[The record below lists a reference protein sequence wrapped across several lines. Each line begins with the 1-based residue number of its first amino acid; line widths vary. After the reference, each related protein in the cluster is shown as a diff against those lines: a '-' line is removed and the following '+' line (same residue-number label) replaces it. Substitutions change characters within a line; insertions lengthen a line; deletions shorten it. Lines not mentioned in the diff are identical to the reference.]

1 VGFDGFIVELL
12 VEYIIFMYNFLQKM
26 NRETVS
32 AIFVIVAVSLFIFS
46 NFLVGFVLPLY
57 LILMLVSFAI
67 VLAYPRS
74 GMYAIVFLTFVF
86 ERFFTLAPIALARS
100 EVKLYPV
107 DVIFLAV
114 IAGVALNYFKN
125 IYFTCA
131 LTPTLSQRERGKRES
146 VFQME
151 NGKGESFFQMKR
163 GVGLADFSLIVFIVL
178 VSMYFLVSF
187 FDQNVDKDLAFSA
200 VKNYGF
206 YALFYFAIIFLLN
219 KKEHILRFLRFALAG
234 AVAIIFFIF
243 YGVISGNGLWSEF
256 TPLSTE
262 GVRLLAF
269 PHAFYLTMA
278 VLASGIFLIFS
289 PEMKYRK
296 YFWLL
301 PIWIFG
307 IVGSMM
313 RHLWISLFLSL
324 VIAFFLLPKEKKI
337 FLKNY
342 LGKIV
347 FALVAIV
354 VFVFYLSVLSS
365 NSTFNRGV
373 DYSLEVLGNRVSS
386 FSNFSEDESFFW
398 RGMLWLEAGEK
409 IKENPLFGIGLGK
422 KLSLELGDYQD
433 LVEVRNVHNSLLAI
447 TLQGGLLLL
456 LPLLGF
462 VIFSL
467 KDVILKK
474 KKDWIDIALLALAT
488 NYLIVFLFQPYLE
501 TNLLGIFFWM
511 IFGILRITNNQ
522 LSLPLG
528 EMPEGQRG
536 YIE

>member
-1 VGFDGFIVELL
+1 
-12 VEYIIFMYNFLQKM
+12 M

-32 AIFVIVAVSLFIFS
+32 AIFVIVAVSLFVFS

-86 ERFFTLAPIALARS
+86 ERFFTLAPIVLARS

-114 IAGVALNYFKN
+114 IAGVILK
-125 IYFTCA
+125 IIIK
-131 LTPTLSQRERGKRES
+131 KREIAS
-146 VFQME
+146 VAD
-151 NGKGESFFQMKR
+151 SFAMTEKR
-163 GVGLADFSLIVFIVL
+163 QVYYWIIAFIVL
-178 VSMYFLVSF
+178 VLIYFLASF

-206 YALFYFAIIFLLN
+206 YALFYFAIVFLLN

-234 AVAIIFFIF
+234 AVAIIFFIL
-243 YGVISGNGLWSEF
+243 YGVIAGNGLWSEF

-278 VLASGIFLIFS
+278 VLAGGIFLIFS
-289 PEMKYRK
+289 SSEMKYRK

-313 RHLWISLFLSL
+313 RHLWISLFFSL
-324 VIAFFLLPKEKKI
+324 VAAFFLLPKEKKI

-365 NSTFNRGV
+365 NSTFDQGV
-373 DYSLEVLGNRVSS
+373 DYSLEVLGSRATS

-409 IKENPLFGIGLGK
+409 IKESPFFGIGLGK

-433 LVEVRNVHNSLLAI
+433 LVEVRNVHNSLLAVA
-447 TLQGGLLLL
+447 LQGGLVLF

-467 KDVILKK
+467 KDAILKK

-511 IFGILRITNNQ
+511 IFGLARVSVDVVSECN
-522 LSLPLG
+522 S
-528 EMPEGQRG
+528 
-536 YIE
+536 

>member
-1 VGFDGFIVELL
+1 
-12 VEYIIFMYNFLQKM
+12 M
-26 NRETVS
+26 S
-32 AIFVIVAVSLFIFS
+32 AIFVIVAVSLFVFS

-57 LILMLVSFAI
+57 LVLMLVSFAI

-86 ERFFTLAPIALARS
+86 ERFFTLAPIVLARS

-114 IAGVALNYFKN
+114 IAGVILK
-125 IYFTCA
+125 IIIK
-131 LTPTLSQRERGKRES
+131 KREIAS
-146 VFQME
+146 VADSIAMTE
-151 NGKGESFFQMKR
+151 KR
-163 GVGLADFSLIVFIVL
+163 QAYYWLIAFIVL
-178 VSMYFLVSF
+178 VSIYFLASF

-200 VKNYGF
+200 WKNYGF

-234 AVAIIFFIF
+234 AVAIIFFIL
-243 YGVISGNGLWSEF
+243 YGVIAGNGLWSEF

-278 VLASGIFLIFS
+278 VLTLGTFLIFS
-289 PEMKYRK
+289 PEKRYQK
-296 YFWLL
+296 YFWLI
-301 PIWIFG
+301 PVWVFG

-313 RHLWISLFLSL
+313 RHLWISLFFSL
-324 VIAFFLLPKEKKI
+324 VVVFFLLPKEKKI

-342 LGKIV
+342 LGKII

-365 NSTFNRGV
+365 NSTFDRGV
-373 DYSLEVLGNRVSS
+373 DYSLEVLGSRATS

-447 TLQGGLLLL
+447 ALQGGLVLL

-462 VIFSL
+462 VFLVL
-467 KDVILKK
+467 KNLVGKK
-474 KKDWIDIALLALAT
+474 EKEWIDIALIALAA
-488 NYLIVFLFQPYLE
+488 NYLIAFLFQPYLE

-511 IFGILRITNNQ
+511 IFGALRITNFTK
-522 LSLPLG
+522 L
-528 EMPEGQRG
+528 RK
-536 YIE
+536 

>member
-1 VGFDGFIVELL
+1 
-12 VEYIIFMYNFLQKM
+12 M

-32 AIFVIVAVSLFIFS
+32 AIFVIVAVSLFVFS

-57 LILMLVSFAI
+57 LVLMLVSFAI

-74 GMYAIVFLTFVF
+74 GMYAIVFLAFVF

-114 IAGVALNYFKN
+114 IAGVVIGWLRGRYKKTFFSKAEYLLVLFIILTS
-125 IYFTCA
+125 IYF
-131 LTPTLSQRERGKRES
+131 
-146 VFQME
+146 
-151 NGKGESFFQMKR
+151 
-163 GVGLADFSLIVFIVL
+163 LASL
-178 VSMYFLVSF
+178 

-200 VKNYGF
+200 WKNYGF
-206 YALFYFAIIFLLN
+206 YALFYFAIAFLLN
-219 KKEHILRFLRFALAG
+219 KKEHLVRFLKFALAG
-234 AVAIIFFIF
+234 AVAIVFFIL
-243 YGVISGNGLWSEF
+243 YGVIAGNGLWSEF

-278 VLASGIFLIFS
+278 VLAWGIFLIFS
-289 PEMKYRK
+289 SEMKYRK

-301 PIWIFG
+301 LIWIFG

-313 RHLWISLFLSL
+313 RHLWISLFFSL
-324 VIAFFLLPKEKKI
+324 VVAFFLLPKEKKI

-365 NSTFNRGV
+365 NSNFNRGV
-373 DYSLEVLGNRVSS
+373 DYSLEVLGSRASS

-409 IKENPLFGIGLGK
+409 IKENPLAGIGLGK

-433 LVEVRNVHNSLLAI
+433 LIEVRNVHNSLLAI
-447 TLQGGLLLL
+447 LLQGGLILF

-467 KDVILKK
+467 KDAILKK

-488 NYLIVFLFQPYLE
+488 NYLIAFLFQPYLE

-511 IFGILRITNNQ
+511 IFGLARVSVDVVSECN
-522 LSLPLG
+522 S
-528 EMPEGQRG
+528 
-536 YIE
+536 